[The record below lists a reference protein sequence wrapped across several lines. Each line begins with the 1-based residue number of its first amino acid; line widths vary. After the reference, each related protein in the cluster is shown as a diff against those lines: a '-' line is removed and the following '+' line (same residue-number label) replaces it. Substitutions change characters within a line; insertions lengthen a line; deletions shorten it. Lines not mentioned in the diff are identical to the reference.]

1 MIRPND
7 KDIKNNLKF
16 AKAKTIDEIKEIP
29 KVGFEKFLQSFT
41 GLFHY
46 DTWSYIAIGFS
57 FVFLLFFIGYYF
69 SQSSLYKRV
78 FFVGMFVIPFLL
90 FFSLFAAWF
99 EKEQDESVRP
109 AIVFAEVITVK
120 NEPRENATDAFV
132 LHEGTKVFVLETVEN
147 WKKIQL
153 TDETEGWITNE
164 AIKEL
169 K

>member
-1 MIRPND
+1 M
-7 KDIKNNLKF
+7 KQQK
-16 AKAKTIDEIKEIP
+16 
-29 KVGFEKFLQSFT
+29 
-41 GLFHY
+41 
-46 DTWSYIAIGFS
+46 
-57 FVFLLFFIGYYF
+57 LFFLKLG
-69 SQSSLYKRV
+69 SL
-78 FFVGMFVIPFLL
+78 ITFLL

-99 EKEQDESVRP
+99 EKGQDESVQP

-153 TDETEGWITNE
+153 TDETEGWISSD